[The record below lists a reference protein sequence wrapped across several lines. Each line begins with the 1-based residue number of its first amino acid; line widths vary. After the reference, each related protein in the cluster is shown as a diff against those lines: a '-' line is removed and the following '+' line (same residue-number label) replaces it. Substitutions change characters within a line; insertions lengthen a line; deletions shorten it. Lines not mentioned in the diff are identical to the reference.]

1 MAQDVGFLM
10 VSYLEQHDC
19 FDWTELTN
27 SNDFYE
33 NLKKYES
40 SAVIPVHSQKV
51 QETEAGQVTTTLVVS
66 SVGFDKDEIK
76 LTYIGGSA

>member
-1 MAQDVGFLM
+1 MAQDLGFLM
-10 VSYLEQHDC
+10 VSYVDHNG
-19 FDWTELTN
+19 WTELMA
-27 SNDFYE
+27 SNDFHE

-66 SVGFDKDEIK
+66 SVRIQ
-76 LTYIGGSA
+76 